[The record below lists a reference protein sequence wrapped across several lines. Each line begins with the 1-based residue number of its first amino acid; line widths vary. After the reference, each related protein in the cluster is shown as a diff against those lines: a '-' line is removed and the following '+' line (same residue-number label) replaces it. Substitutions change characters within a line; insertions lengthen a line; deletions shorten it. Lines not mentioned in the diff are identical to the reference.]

1 MGVYRKEEMKQTI
14 INFLSSRANLT
25 IFQCILYGVIG
36 YIMGEHLT
44 WIELGLMFIIMLC
57 IQFITRTKAVADGI
71 MFRQMMIENNMETND
86 FLKHMKKEADKLNNI
101 DKEDLN

>member
-14 INFLSSRANLT
+14 IAFLSSRANLT

-57 IQFITRTKAVADGI
+57 IQFITRTKAVADGM
-71 MFRQMMIENNMETND
+71 MFRQIMIENNMETND

>member
-1 MGVYRKEEMKQTI
+1 MGIYRKEEMKQTI
-14 INFLSSRANLT
+14 VNFLSSRANLT
-25 IFQCILYGVIG
+25 VFQCILYGVIG

-57 IQFITRTKAVADGI
+57 IQFITRTKAVADGM
-71 MFRQMMIENNMETND
+71 MFRQIMIENNMETND
-86 FLKHMKKEADKLNNI
+86 FLKHMKREADKLNNI